1 MRAGAHLEK
10 RYGTGSG
17 TTAGAQQ
24 RVAGGSGAAAGTP
37 AAARRPGTG
46 PEGGAAPRERPG
58 TGADRTRRARRS
70 RAAGSDARSA
80 ARRAR
85 GSGSGGAGY
94 GIDEATW
101 RRVVS
106 AVEAADEVAL
116 ACHVSPDGDALGSM
130 LALGLALRGAG
141 RRVVASFGDR
151 RFAVPRLLRF
161 LPGQD
166 LLVEPAR
173 YPAAPDLMI
182 TFDVATMERLG
193 LLEGSARNAG
203 ELLVVDHHVSNTAG
217 TGFGTL
223 RLVDPT
229 AAATTVLT
237 EELITRLG
245 LPIDEDIATCLYTGL
260 VTDTGSF
267 RYSVT
272 PAVHA
277 MAGRLVATGLPTEEI
292 SRELW
297 ERSPFGYLKVLAA
310 ALDRATLEPAAAE
323 AHGLVWTYVTRA
335 DRAAVALPYEEVE
348 GLIDVVRRADEADVA
363 VVLKQDDEGVWQV
376 SARSKGAIDVGR
388 ACTALGG
395 GGHARAA
402 GFTSH
407 LPPADTL
414 AMLRPLLTRM

>member
-1 MRAGAHLEK
+1 MTAPTNTWAATPSEPVIRPAGDPA
-10 RYGTGSG
+10 
-17 TTAGAQQ
+17 
-24 RVAGGSGAAAGTP
+24 AGGG
-37 AAARRPGTG
+37 RPGG
-46 PEGGAAPRERPG
+46 PAGGGAAV
-58 TGADRTRRARRS
+58 
-70 RAAGSDARSA
+70 
-80 ARRAR
+80 
-85 GSGSGGAGY
+85 
-94 GIDEATW
+94 DEATW
-101 RRVVS
+101 RRAVS
-106 AVEAADEVAL
+106 AIEAADEVAL

-130 LALGLALRGAG
+130 LALGLALRAAG

-173 YPAAPDLMI
+173 FPAAPALMI
-182 TFDVATMERLG
+182 TFDVATVERLG
-193 LLEGSARNAG
+193 LLAESARNAR
-203 ELLVVDHHVSNTAG
+203 ELLVVDHHASNAAG

-223 RLVDPT
+223 RLVDPA

-245 LPIDEDIATCLYTGL
+245 LPVTEEIAACLYTGL

-267 RYSVT
+267 RYATT

-277 MAGRLVATGLPTEEI
+277 MAGRLVATGLPAEEI

-297 ERSPFGYLKVLAA
+297 ENSPFGYLKVLAA
-310 ALDRATLEPAAAE
+310 ALGRAVLEPAAAQG
-323 AHGLVWTYVTRA
+323 HGLVWTYVTRA
-335 DRAAVALPYEEVE
+335 DRAAFGLPYEEVE
-348 GLIDVVRRADEADVA
+348 GVIDVVRRAEEADVA
-363 VVLKQDDEGVWQV
+363 VVLKEDDEGAWQV

-414 AMLRPLLTRM
+414 AMLRPLLTP